1 VSPGAR
7 SRLTEIAL
15 AAAFSGSAAWLFAE
29 GEARDG
35 SLPFFLAWIV
45 VHVLFGLASGSLTA
59 LPIAIACPPLFVA
72 AGSAD
77 WLDALFVE
85 LFYGVAFVFTGVV
98 LRRAWELRRRAALPE
113 EPPREDTAV

>member
-1 VSPGAR
+1 VTPTAR
-7 SRLTEIAL
+7 ARLTDIAL
-15 AAAFSGSAAWLFAE
+15 AAAFAGSAAWLFAE
-29 GEARDG
+29 GETRDG

-45 VHVLFGLASGSLTA
+45 VHVLFGFASGSLSA
-59 LPIAIACPPLFVA
+59 LFIAVAAPPLFVA

-98 LRRAWELRRRAALPE
+98 LRRVWELRRARPE
-113 EPPREDTAV
+113 DG